1 MRDSTEK
8 VAIITAISGIIV
20 AVITGLF
27 MLMSKH
33 TDSVVN
39 KPNTSGTPSSTP
51 QSFASKSPDMANPVN
66 TNQSVGDVPN
76 QRYEIVAEVGEDKS
90 YIDPETGF
98 VYAVEEITDLRGT
111 RGAFSNYTLPDGT
124 FQSNRMWPIGYRVNF
139 NYRGRKFF
147 MVIED
152 IDNQRKV
159 AKIRIKEF

>member
-1 MRDSTEK
+1 MRDSTVK
-8 VAIITAISGIIV
+8 AAIITAISGVIV

-27 MLMSKH
+27 MLMSRP

-39 KPNTSGTPSSTP
+39 NPNTSSAFSNPR
-51 QSFASKSPDMANPVN
+51 SFASKSPDMANPVN
-66 TNQSVGDVPN
+66 ANQSVGDVPN
-76 QRYEIVAEVGEDKS
+76 QRYEVVVEVGEDKS

-98 VYAVEEITDLRGT
+98 VYAVEEITDLRGR

-139 NYRGRKFF
+139 HHRDRKFF

-152 IDNQRKV
+152 IDHQRKV

>member
-8 VAIITAISGIIV
+8 AAIITAIGGIIV
-20 AVITGLF
+20 AVITGIFL
-27 MLMSKH
+27 LMSKRA
-33 TDSVVN
+33 DSVVN
-39 KPNTSGTPSSTP
+39 NSNMNSISPSP
-51 QSFASKSPDMANPVN
+51 QSVASKSPNTGSPIN

-76 QRYEIVAEVGEDKS
+76 QRYEVVAEVGEDKS

-139 NYRGRKFF
+139 LYRGRNFF

-152 IDNQRKV
+152 IDYQRKV
-159 AKIRIKEF
+159 AKIRIKEI